1 MKLRSVQ
8 LEILL
13 LYLSFVTYSFIAQGH
28 AFLSPKGILYSRL
41 TIDNTLLMSIYLIFS
56 FSSLF
61 KAQLYTSFNN
71 QLQNYNKYTMEAGN
85 SERMINSMVFI
96 FSLFPLNCL
105 QFINKTVHRGISL
118 LSCEKSHFSQCP
130 RPHFLYQVKNMLGY
144 CAGMLYTR
152 FGGQRKQEL
161 SRLL

>member
-1 MKLRSVQ
+1 MKLWSVQ
-8 LEILL
+8 LQILL

-41 TIDNTLLMSIYLIFS
+41 TIDRVLMSIYFIFS

-61 KAQLYTSFNN
+61 KAQLYASFHK
-71 QLQNYNKYTMEAGN
+71 QLQNSNYTLETRN
-85 SERMINSMVFI
+85 SERPINSTVF

-105 QFINKTVHRGISL
+105 YFINKIVHRVISL

-130 RPHFLYQVKNMLGY
+130 RPHFLYQVKNMLSY
-144 CAGMLYTR
+144 CAAILHTK
-152 FGGQRKQEL
+152 FGRQRKQEL